1 MSLSGLDWL
10 IVAIYLAV
18 IAAAGLLLAR
28 KTQSSEGYFL
38 AGRSLRWPFIGTS
51 MFAAGISAEHFVGL
65 AGSGYSDGMAVG
77 GFEWMAIFC
86 LVPLVVLFLPF
97 YIKNQIFTVSEFLE

>member
-1 MSLSGLDWL
+1 
-10 IVAIYLAV
+10 
-18 IAAAGLLLAR
+18 
-28 KTQSSEGYFL
+28 
-38 AGRSLRWPFIGTS
+38 

-65 AGSGYSDGMAVG
+65 VGSGYSGGMAVG

-97 YIKNQIFTVSEFLE
+97 YIKNQIFTVSEFLEKRFSPGVRLFFSGFMVVLSVLTKISISLWASSLVWVGNRWRSSGEAA